1 MPRLI
6 VNADDLGLTRGVNR
20 AILESIRD
28 GIVTSTTLMAN
39 SAAYQDAVEQI
50 KSNKDNK
57 RPSVGCHV
65 LLVDGEPVLPAES
78 VPSLLESRNG
88 KRTFRTNLLPFLSL
102 AAQGKLDSDEIEA
115 EATAQFKKLQSS
127 GVTISHFDTHKHTH
141 IFPAVYQALVRAAKA
156 CGIKA
161 VRNPFAPLRPLAFAH
176 LVRRPKLWKRYSQVR
191 ILRRYEEGFRRA
203 VSDAG
208 LKTPDGSFGIV
219 STGHLDEKLFA
230 AVVGNLPQGTWEFVC
245 HPGYNDADLDGVQTR
260 LRASREREREVLTS
274 DAARKIL
281 ADQGVELISYHQL

>member
-1 MPRLI
+1 MRRLI

-20 AILESIRD
+20 AIFETVRD

-39 SAAYQDAVEQI
+39 SASYQDAVDRINTSKET
-50 KSNKDNK
+50 N

-65 LLVDGEPVLPAES
+65 LLVDGAPLSTAQN
-78 VPSLLESRNG
+78 VPSLLESKNG
-88 KRTFRTNLLPFLSL
+88 SGTFRTNLLPFLSL
-102 AAQGKLDSDEIEA
+102 AAQGKLNADEIEA

-127 GVTISHFDTHKHTH
+127 GITISHFDTHKHTH
-141 IFPAVYQALVRAAKA
+141 IFPAVYQALIRAAKT

-161 VRNPFAPLRPLAFAH
+161 VRNPFAPVRPLAFAH

-203 VSDAG
+203 VADAG
-208 LKTPDGSFGIV
+208 MKTPDGSFGIV

-230 AVVGNLPQGTWEFVC
+230 AVMGSLPEGTWEFVC
-245 HPGYNDADLDGVQTR
+245 HPGYNDADLDGIQTR
-260 LRASREREREVLTS
+260 LRVSRETEREVLTS
-274 DAARKIL
+274 ETARKIL

>member
-1 MPRLI
+1 MRRLI

-20 AILESIRD
+20 AIFETIRD

-39 SAAYQDAVEQI
+39 SAAYQDAVEQV
-50 KSNKDNK
+50 KTSKEAN

-65 LLVDGEPVLPAES
+65 LLVDGEPLSPAGS
-78 VPSLLESRNG
+78 VPSLLENKNG
-88 KRTFRTNLLPFLSL
+88 RAAFRTNLLPFLGL
-102 AAQGKLDSDEIEA
+102 AAQGKISSDEIEA

-127 GVTISHFDTHKHTH
+127 GITISHFDTHKHTH
-141 IFPAVYQALVRAAKA
+141 IFPAVYQALIRAAKA

-161 VRNPFAPLRPLAFAH
+161 VRNPFAPVRPLAFAH

-203 VSDAG
+203 VADAG

-219 STGHLDEKLFA
+219 STGHLDKTLFA
-230 AVVGNLPQGTWEFVC
+230 AVMGSLPEGTWEFVC

-260 LRASREREREVLTS
+260 LRASRETEREVLTS
-274 DAARKIL
+274 EAARKIL